1 MQMQSEYMALT
12 LCCGPMSWSRL
23 MPCGLSHVCTLHSIK
38 AAAEKRRQEQMA
50 KVKTEKKKAAV
61 RQTDLGSFEAHT
73 KGAAAGAGLNSLYVC
88 G

>member
-1 MQMQSEYMALT
+1 MLLRPHT
-12 LCCGPMSWSRL
+12 LETLVCSAPTYCCS
-23 MPCGLSHVCTLHSIK
+23 LHSIK

-73 KGAAAGAGLNSLYVC
+73 KGG
-88 G
+88 